1 VKLSGSGYATAT
13 LEHFGG
19 TGLLVAAA
27 DYDGDGKAD
36 PVALDLA
43 TGAWHVL
50 LSASGYAEAT
60 LASGWTP

>member
-13 LEHFGG
+13 LAGFGG
-19 TGLLVAAA
+19 TGYGVAAA

-36 PVALDLA
+36 PALLDQA
-43 TGAWHVL
+43 TGIWHIK
-50 LSASGYAEAT
+50 LSASGYSEAL